1 MDSQWLKTQ
10 FAANPDKSK
19 AGLAAA
25 IGLEP
30 PAISK
35 ILNGSRQ
42 IKAQEYLLMREYFGL
57 PVDGHSAARKTYT
70 VKVHDGQDGLYD
82 GSAPPAEWAIPSTIA
97 AHAPG
102 ENGKT
107 TRVFQVRENLME
119 PEFKR
124 GEHVLVD
131 ISDRKPSPPGA
142 FIISDGFSNMMRFCE
157 YAPKSNDGEI
167 RISARQNG
175 FQPQVLKPGDFIVI
189 GRVIAKLQ
197 MI

>member
-35 ILNGSRQ
+35 ILNGTRQ
-42 IKAQEYLLMREYFGL
+42 IKAQEYLQMREYFGL
-57 PVDGHSAARKTYT
+57 PVDGHGATRKTYT
-70 VKVHDGQDGLYD
+70 VKAQEGFDD
-82 GSAPPAEWAIPSTIA
+82 GSPPPAEWAIPSVISSHA
-97 AHAPG
+97 AGPNKA
-102 ENGKT
+102 N
-107 TRVFQVRENLME
+107 RVFQVRESFME

-142 FIISDGFSNMMRFCE
+142 FIISDGFNNMLRYCE
-157 YAPKSNDGEI
+157 YTPKSGETEI
-167 RISARQNG
+167 RISARKDG
-175 FQPQVLKPGDFIVI
+175 FQPQILKPGDFIII
-189 GRVIAKLQ
+189 GRIIAKLQ

>member
-10 FAANPDKSK
+10 FSANPDKSK

-35 ILNGSRQ
+35 ILNGTRQ
-42 IKAQEYLLMREYFGL
+42 IKAQEYLQMREYFGL
-57 PVDGHSAARKTYT
+57 PVDGHGAMRKTYT
-70 VKVHDGQDGLYD
+70 VKAHDGQDGFDD
-82 GSAPPAEWAIPSTIA
+82 GSPPPAEWAIPSVISSQA
-97 AHAPG
+97 EP
-102 ENGKT
+102 NKT
-107 TRVFQVRENLME
+107 NRVFQVREGFME

-131 ISDRKPSPPGA
+131 ISDRKPSPPGT
-142 FIISDGFSNMMRFCE
+142 FIISDGFSNMLRYCE
-157 YAPKSNDGEI
+157 YTPKSGETEI
-167 RISARQNG
+167 RISARKNR
-175 FQPQVLKPGDFIVI
+175 FQPQTLKPGDFLVI
-189 GRVIAKLQ
+189 GRVIAKLE

>member
-30 PAISK
+30 PAVSK
-35 ILNGSRQ
+35 ILNGTRQ
-42 IKAQEYLLMREYFGL
+42 IKAQEYLQMREYFGL
-57 PVDGHSAARKTYT
+57 PVDGLSAVRKTYT
-70 VKVHDGQDGLYD
+70 VKAQDGQDGFDD
-82 GSAPPAEWAIPSTIA
+82 GSPPPSEWSIPSVISSQA
-97 AHAPG
+97 AGP
-102 ENGKT
+102 NKT
-107 TRVFQVRENLME
+107 NRVFQVRESFME

-131 ISDRKPSPPGA
+131 IADRKPSPPGA
-142 FIISDGFSNMMRFCE
+142 FIISDGFSNMLRYCE
-157 YAPKSNDGEI
+157 YTPKSGDTEI
-167 RISARQNG
+167 RISARRNG
-175 FQPQVLKPGDFIVI
+175 FQPQTLKPGDFLVI